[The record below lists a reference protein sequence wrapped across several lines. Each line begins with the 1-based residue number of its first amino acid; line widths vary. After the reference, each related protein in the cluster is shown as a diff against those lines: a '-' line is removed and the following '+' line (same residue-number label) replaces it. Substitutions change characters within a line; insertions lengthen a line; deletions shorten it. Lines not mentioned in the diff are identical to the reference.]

1 MTTTWSAPRIEYP
14 DAELVATLYL
24 TAALATIAPEPDYA
38 AGAVVAASYPP
49 AAPAARHVRLR
60 RSGGTAR
67 FPNDYPRLD
76 VQVRHED
83 MVGRMDLA
91 LLVRRLML
99 ECKGVRFDDAAL
111 PFAVTLGE
119 PAEFT
124 GPGRFPDPDNQGGEL
139 ILFTIEVPMRGRTPA
154 P

>member
-1 MTTTWSAPRIEYP
+1 VATTWSAPAIRYP
-14 DAELVATLYL
+14 DAELVATLYVS
-24 TAALATIAPEPDYA
+24 TALALIAPEPDYV

-49 AAPAARHVRLR
+49 AAPAARLARIP

-83 MVGRMDLA
+83 LVGRMDLA
-91 LLVRRLML
+91 LLIRRLMM
-99 ECKGVRFDDAAL
+99 ECKGVRFDHDAL

-139 ILFTIEVPMRGRTPA
+139 ILFTIEVPMRGIVPA